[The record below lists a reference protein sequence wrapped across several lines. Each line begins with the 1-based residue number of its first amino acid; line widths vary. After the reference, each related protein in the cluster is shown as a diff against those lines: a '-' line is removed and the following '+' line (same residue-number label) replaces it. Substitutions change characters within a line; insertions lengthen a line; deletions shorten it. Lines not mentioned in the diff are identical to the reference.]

1 MKKQKNNNFKLK
13 KYLRINIG
21 TKITIKDTHKK
32 IVIFGFPAT
41 LQGLLQKTIRLV
53 TTIIIVE
60 ISNFFSA
67 IT

>member
-41 LQGLLQKTIRLV
+41 LQGLL
-53 TTIIIVE
+53 
-60 ISNFFSA
+60 
-67 IT
+67 